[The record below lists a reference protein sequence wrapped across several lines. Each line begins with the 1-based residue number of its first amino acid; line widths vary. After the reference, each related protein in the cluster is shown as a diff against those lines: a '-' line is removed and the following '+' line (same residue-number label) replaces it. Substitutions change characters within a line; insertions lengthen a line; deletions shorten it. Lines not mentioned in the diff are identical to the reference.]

1 MSFLDIVSK
10 FNQQADS
17 HSKSQSLNPFSEQF
31 EQSRSPSPRF
41 SREEYGKPI
50 AGSKTDL
57 RGRKAKSHI
66 CREILELCTV
76 IHDVGTYNTKKRD
89 PDDEDEHCIDDGTI
103 IVSFGELFQIYTKI
117 SDKVVGLLIAAKRRG
132 FVYFDREILFQRR
145 DDDVL
150 IALLKPISEISKI
163 LKEDISQ
170 ANSSAPAVESK
181 PVEKKKSPSSSKT
194 KRVNP
199 ECDKEQNENSMNH
212 TTIGD
217 QPNVISEVTNGNTLV
232 VEVGNNDDSKT
243 NCDQLINVEDVVGN
257 NDDHNTNCNEQVD
270 NIISAEGEL
279 VNNVIEISENME
291 NQCIQ
296 VDDDISEVV
305 NGLIIDDE
313 TKTKEI
319 DDCDVV
325 IENKSEACDLAS
337 DDNGGEVRAEVENV
351 QSETCVE
358 INKTQTNDS
367 QVDVT
372 EESINYVVNG
382 TENII
387 NNEPEHI
394 CL

>member
-1 MSFLDIVSK
+1 
-10 FNQQADS
+10 
-17 HSKSQSLNPFSEQF
+17 
-31 EQSRSPSPRF
+31 
-41 SREEYGKPI
+41 
-50 AGSKTDL
+50 
-57 RGRKAKSHI
+57 
-66 CREILELCTV
+66 
-76 IHDVGTYNTKKRD
+76 
-89 PDDEDEHCIDDGTI
+89 
-103 IVSFGELFQIYTKI
+103 
-117 SDKVVGLLIAAKRRG
+117 
-132 FVYFDREILFQRR
+132 
-145 DDDVL
+145 
-150 IALLKPISEISKI
+150 
-163 LKEDISQ
+163 
-170 ANSSAPAVESK
+170 
-181 PVEKKKSPSSSKT
+181 
-194 KRVNP
+194 
-199 ECDKEQNENSMNH
+199 
-212 TTIGD
+212 
-217 QPNVISEVTNGNTLV
+217 
-232 VEVGNNDDSKT
+232 
-243 NCDQLINVEDVVGN
+243 
-257 NDDHNTNCNEQVD
+257 
-270 NIISAEGEL
+270 
-279 VNNVIEISENME
+279 ME